1 MTQDV
6 KKRANS
12 VATFTLVDGVLTWDY
27 GQAIGRVVV
36 DSSKGSAAARAFLF
50 GYGLKQWLQDGA
62 AVSAGDDGKVDPR
75 AKFEGM
81 LERAELFLSGA
92 DALTMRRGKSEDA
105 SGTVLLEGMMRGLGR
120 DAAGLEALLVATMAK
135 KGVDRKG
142 ALEMWAKTDKVIA
155 GVNAVKAERA
165 AKRATTK
172 AEDLEAE
179 MMAGLDDTPE
189 GGGPAGEEAPF

>member
-12 VATFTLVDGVLTWDY
+12 VATFTLIDGVLTWDY
-27 GQAIGRVVV
+27 GQTIGKVVV

-92 DALTMRRGKSEDA
+92 DALTMRRGKRDGDESG
-105 SGTVLLEGMMRGLGR
+105 GTVLLEGMARGLGR
-120 DAAGLEALLVATMAK
+120 DAAGVEALIAATMAK

-179 MMAGLDDTPE
+179 LLGAGD
-189 GGGPAGEEAPF
+189 GPAGEEAPF